1 MNIASSAARIEQDVK
16 TDELVI
22 NMGPQHPSTHG
33 VLRVILKV
41 DGEICLDAQPDI
53 GYLHRCAEKI
63 AENLIYGM
71 FVPYTDR
78 MDYVSGMGCN
88 LGYCMAVET
97 VAGIQI
103 PPRAEYLRVI
113 VTELNRIASHLL
125 AFGTYGLDTGAI
137 TPFLYGFRE
146 RELVLDLL
154 EMLCGARLTYS
165 YIRIGGVDGDVTP
178 DFMSKLKE
186 FIDLFPKKIREYNKL
201 LTFNHIFMK
210 RTTGVG
216 VLPPDVAIAYG
227 VTGPSLRGS
236 GVKRDVRRDDPY
248 SIYDKLEFD
257 VPVGTTQHGG
267 PIGDC
272 WNRYHVR
279 MRELEECVKILQQCV
294 QMMPPGPIMVE
305 KLGRVK
311 PAAKAEAYT
320 RMENA
325 RGELAFYVVSDGT
338 MTPARVKVRA
348 PSFSNISVL
357 PEIVRGQ
364 MIADVVAIIGSL
376 DIVLGEIDR

>member
-1 MNIASSAARIEQDVK
+1 MNSGGVTIEKDIK
-16 TDELVI
+16 TDELTI

-33 VLRVILKV
+33 VLRVILRT
-41 DGEICLDAQPDI
+41 DGEMCLGAQPDI

-63 AENLIYGM
+63 AENLLYGM

-88 LGYCMAVET
+88 LGYCVAVEQIS
-97 VAGIQI
+97 GIQV
-103 PPRAEYLRVI
+103 PARAEYLRVI

-146 RELVLDLL
+146 RELILDLL
-154 EMLCGARLTYS
+154 EMMCGARLTYS
-165 YIRIGGVDGDVTP
+165 YIRIGGVDGDMP
-178 DFMSKLKE
+178 PGFLDKLKE
-186 FIDLFPKKIREYNKL
+186 FVAIFPGKIKEYNDL

-216 VLPPDVAIAYG
+216 VLPPDVAIDYG

-236 GVKRDVRRDDPY
+236 GVKQDVRRDEPY

-257 VPVGTTQHGG
+257 VPVGSTVHGG
-267 PIGDC
+267 PIGDA
-272 WNRYHVR
+272 WNRYYVR
-279 MRELEECVKILQQCV
+279 MKELEESTKILKQCIERI
-294 QMMPPGPIMVE
+294 PPGPIMAE
-305 KLGRVK
+305 KVGRVK
-311 PAAKAEAYT
+311 PPKGEGYT
-320 RMENA
+320 RIENA
-325 RGELAFYVVSDGT
+325 RGELGFYVVSDGS

-357 PEIVRGQ
+357 PEIVKGQ
-364 MIADVVAIIGSL
+364 MVADVVAIIGSL
-376 DIVLGEIDR
+376 DIVLGEVDR

>member
-1 MNIASSAARIEQDVK
+1 MDNFAQPATIERDIK
-16 TDELVI
+16 TDELTI

-33 VLRVILKV
+33 VLRVVLKT
-41 DGEICLDAQPDI
+41 DGEMCLDAQPDI

-63 AENLIYGM
+63 AENLLYGM

-88 LGYCMAVET
+88 MGYCMAVEQ
-97 VAGIQI
+97 VAGIKI
-103 PPRAEYLRVI
+103 PERGEYLRVI

-146 RELVLDLL
+146 RELILDLL

-178 DFMSKLKE
+178 NFMDKLKE
-186 FIDLFPKKIREYNKL
+186 FVNLFPGKIKEYNKL

-216 VLPPDVAIAYG
+216 VLRPDVAIAYG
-227 VTGPSLRGS
+227 VTGPCLRGS
-236 GVKRDVRRDDPY
+236 GIKQDVRRDEPY
-248 SIYDKLEFD
+248 SIYNKLDFE
-257 VPVGTTQHGG
+257 VPVGSTEHGG
-267 PIGDC
+267 PIGDA
-272 WNRYHVR
+272 WNRYYIR
-279 MRELEECVKILQQCV
+279 IRELEECTKILKQCIE
-294 QMMPPGPIMVE
+294 MMPPGPVMAE
-305 KLGRVK
+305 KVGRVK
-311 PAAKAEAYT
+311 PPKGEAYT

-325 RGELAFYVVSDGT
+325 RGELGFYIVSDGT
-338 MTPARVKVRA
+338 MTPVRVKVRA

-357 PEIVRGQ
+357 PAIVRGQ
-364 MIADVVAIIGSL
+364 MLADVVAIIGSL

>member
-1 MNIASSAARIEQDVK
+1 MNSPGVTIDRDVK

-33 VLRVILKV
+33 VLRVILKT
-41 DGEICLDAQPDI
+41 DGEICLDAQPEI

-63 AENLIYGM
+63 AENLVYGQ

-88 LGYCMAVET
+88 LGYCLAVEQI
-97 VAGIQI
+97 AGIQA
-103 PPRAEYLRVI
+103 PLRAEYLRII

-125 AFGTYGLDTGAI
+125 AFGTYGIDTGAI

-146 RELVLDLL
+146 REMILDLL

-165 YIRIGGVDGDVTP
+165 YIRIGGVDGDVP
-178 DFMSKLKE
+178 PGFIDKLRE
-186 FIDLFPKKIREYNKL
+186 FIDIFPGKIREYNKL

-210 RTTGVG
+210 RTTGIG
-216 VLPPDVAIAYG
+216 VLSPETAIAYG
-227 VTGPSLRGS
+227 VTGPNLRGS
-236 GVKRDVRRDDPY
+236 GVRRDVRRDEPY
-248 SIYDKLEFD
+248 SVYPKLEFD

-267 PIGDC
+267 PLGDA
-272 WNRYHVR
+272 WNRYYIR
-279 MRELEECVKILQQCV
+279 MKELEESTKILKQCV
-294 QMMPPGPIMVE
+294 EQMPQGPIMAE
-305 KLGRVK
+305 KVGRVK
-311 PAAKAEAYT
+311 PPAKTEGYM
-320 RMENA
+320 RSENA
-325 RGELAFYVVSDGT
+325 RGELGFYVVSDGT
-338 MTPARVKVRA
+338 MQPVRVKVRA

-364 MIADVVAIIGSL
+364 MLADVVAIIGSL

>member
-1 MNIASSAARIEQDVK
+1 MVAVEKDVR

-33 VLRVILKV
+33 VLRVVLKT
-41 DGEICLDAQPDI
+41 DGEMCLDAQPDI

-63 AENLIYGM
+63 AENLPYGQ

-88 LGYCMAVET
+88 MGYCMAVEQ
-97 VAGIQI
+97 VAGIQV
-103 PPRAEYLRVI
+103 PERGEWLRVI

-165 YIRIGGVDGDVTP
+165 YIRIGGVDGDVP
-178 DFMSKLKE
+178 PEFMDKLKE
-186 FIDLFPKKIREYNKL
+186 FLDIFPKKIREYNKL
-201 LTFNHIFMK
+201 LTYNHIFMK
-210 RTTGVG
+210 RTVGVG
-216 VLPPDVAIAYG
+216 VLPADVAIAYG
-227 VTGPSLRGS
+227 VTGPCLRGS
-236 GVKRDVRRDDPY
+236 GVRQDVRRDEPY
-248 SIYDKLEFD
+248 SVYPKLEFD
-257 VPVGTTQHGG
+257 VPVGTDEHG
-267 PIGDC
+267 PIGDA
-272 WNRYHVR
+272 WNRYYIR
-279 MRELEECVKILQQCV
+279 IRELEESAKILRQCVKMIS
-294 QMMPPGPIMVE
+294 PGPVLAE
-305 KLGRVK
+305 KVGRVK
-311 PAAKAEAYT
+311 PPAGAEAYT
-320 RMENA
+320 RSENA
-325 RGELAFYVVSDGT
+325 RGELGFYIVSDGT

-357 PEIVRGQ
+357 PAIVRGQ
-364 MIADVVAIIGSL
+364 MLADVVAIIGSL